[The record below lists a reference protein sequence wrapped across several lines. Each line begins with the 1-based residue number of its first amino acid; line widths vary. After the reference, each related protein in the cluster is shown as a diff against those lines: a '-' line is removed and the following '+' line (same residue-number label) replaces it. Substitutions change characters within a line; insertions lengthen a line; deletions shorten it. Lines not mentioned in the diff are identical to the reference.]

1 MIEIHQF
8 APIVLYGDAVGNQI
22 VAMRD
27 WLASRGFRSKV
38 YAPTWDPRYAAFC
51 DRPEKYR
58 SHPENVVI
66 LQHCVG
72 TPVADLALQLK
83 DRVVPYYHNITPA
96 RYYQPYDPGLA
107 QALVEG
113 REQLRRHSGAPYA
126 LAVSE
131 YNRLEMLEVGYA
143 RVDILPLFINPTRL
157 SRDLDRAQAAS
168 IYAAYA
174 DGRENWLFVGR
185 LSPNKRQDNV
195 IRAFN
200 YHHCLVN
207 PNSRLLLVGTDA
219 APGYADECRA
229 LVTRLDLS
237 DSVVFAG
244 HVPDAVLGAYFE
256 LASLFVC
263 LSEHEGFGAPVLE
276 AMSFNVPVV
285 ALNATGVAMT
295 MGDAGILVNQPRP
308 DAISEIADVLAQDD
322 ALRQRV
328 IVKQRARLSGF
339 SLDAAH
345 MAMERAL
352 RRLLEPATT
361 TRTRDASSRP

>member
-22 VAMRD
+22 VAMRQ
-27 WLASRGFRSKV
+27 WLDSRGIRSKV
-38 YAPTWDPRYAAFC
+38 YAPSWDPRYAAFC
-51 DRPEKYR
+51 DTPENYR
-58 SHPENVVI
+58 GRPENVVI

-96 RYYQPYDPGLA
+96 EYYQPYDPGLA
-107 QALVEG
+107 QALVQG
-113 REQLRRHSGAPYA
+113 REQLRRHSSAPYA

-131 YNRLEMLEVGYA
+131 YNRLEMLKVGYA

-168 IYAAYA
+168 VYAAYA

-200 YHHCLVN
+200 YHHRLVN
-207 PNSRLLLVGTDA
+207 PHSRLLLIGTDA
-219 APGYADECRA
+219 APRYADACRA
-229 LVTRLDLS
+229 LAARLGLG

-256 LASLFVC
+256 VASLFVC

-276 AMSFNVPVV
+276 AMSFKVPVV

-322 ALRQRV
+322 ELRQRV
-328 IVKQRARLSGF
+328 ITKQTERLGAF

-345 MAMERAL
+345 AAMEHALRAL
-352 RRLLEPATT
+352 LQPADL
-361 TRTRDASSRP
+361 TRTRDATATS

>member
-22 VAMRD
+22 VAMRQ
-27 WLASRGFRSKV
+27 WLDGRGILSKV
-38 YAPTWDPRYAAFC
+38 YAPSWDPRYAAFC
-51 DRPEKYR
+51 DTPENYR
-58 SHPENVVI
+58 SRPENVVI

-83 DRVVPYYHNITPA
+83 DRVVPYYHNITPPG
-96 RYYQPYDPGLA
+96 YYQPYDPGLA
-107 QALVEG
+107 QALVQG

-131 YNRLEMLEVGYA
+131 YNRLEMLEAGYA
-143 RVDILPLFINPTRL
+143 RVDILPLFINPARL
-157 SRDLDRAQAAS
+157 SRDLDRARAAS
-168 IYAAYA
+168 VYAAYG

-185 LSPNKRQDNV
+185 LSPNKRQDNI

-200 YHHCLVN
+200 YHHRLVN
-207 PNSRLLLVGTDA
+207 PRSRLILVGTDA
-219 APGYADECRA
+219 APRYADECRA
-229 LVTRLDLS
+229 LAARLGLS

-256 LASLFVC
+256 VASLFVC

-276 AMSFNVPVV
+276 AMSFKVPVV

-295 MGDAGILVNQPRP
+295 MGDSGILVNQPRP
-308 DAISEIADVLAQDD
+308 DAISEIADVLAQD
-322 ALRQRV
+322 ATLRQRV
-328 IVKQRARLSGF
+328 IARQTERLGAF

-345 MAMERAL
+345 AAMERAL
-352 RRLLEPATT
+352 RALLDPAVP
-361 TRTRDASSRP
+361 TRTRDAMAAS